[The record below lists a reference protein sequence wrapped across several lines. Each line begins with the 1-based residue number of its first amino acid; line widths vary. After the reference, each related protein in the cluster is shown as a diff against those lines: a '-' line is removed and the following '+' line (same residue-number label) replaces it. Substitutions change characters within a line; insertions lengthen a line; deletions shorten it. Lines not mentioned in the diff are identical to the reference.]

1 MNYTHTICT
10 LILLVVIYTGCQPD
24 QIKQSLIR
32 GIHSLKILH
41 KISNFHKIVLCK
53 YTYFTYNILKSNLNI
68 LSIKIHF
75 WKKNVLDLATN
86 VTSVIAEAKRN
97 YHSEK
102 NILHR
107 IQVYNLKEGKGTLQV
122 QRVILYHGSFKS
134 SQRKCAGSHFYK
146 IIIANI

>member
-1 MNYTHTICT
+1 MNCAHTICT
-10 LILLVVIYTGCQPD
+10 LILLVVIYTGCLPA

-53 YTYFTYNILKSNLNI
+53 YTHFTYNILKSNFINI

-75 WKKNVLDLATN
+75 LKKNVLNLATN
-86 VTSVIAEAKRN
+86 VTSVIAEAERN
-97 YHSEK
+97 YHSREK

-122 QRVILYHGSFKS
+122 QTVILYHGSFKS
-134 SQRKCAGSHFYK
+134 SQRKWREVISTK
-146 IIIANI
+146 